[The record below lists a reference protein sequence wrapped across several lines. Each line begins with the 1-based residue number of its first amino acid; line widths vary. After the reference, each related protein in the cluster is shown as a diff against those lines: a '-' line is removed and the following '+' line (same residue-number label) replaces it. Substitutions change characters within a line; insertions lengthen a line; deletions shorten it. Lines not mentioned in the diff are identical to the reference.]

1 MIKLNVIKR
10 CPASIHIGL
19 DSFHCLSLVIIN
31 KWHRIK
37 ILLFC
42 FLFYRKSG
50 QRAIEE
56 LQRTLV
62 EVETRY
68 KSEISRLKKKY
79 ETDIR
84 ELEAALDNANRANAE
99 YLKQIKSL
107 QARNKVRLLHYVR
120 NFFFNWQ
127 RHTFVHWSTSKNIA
141 IWDEQNNVFIS
152 IAKFIQL

>member
-1 MIKLNVIKR
+1 MIFFFFVKHIYVNILIVNGVIKNQW
-10 CPASIHIGL
+10 
-19 DSFHCLSLVIIN
+19 FHSLPT
-31 KWHRIK
+31 
-37 ILLFC
+37 
-42 FLFYRKSG
+42 YRKSG

-99 YLKQIKSL
+99 YLKQIKAL
-107 QARNKVRLLHYVR
+107 QAKNKVCYQLI
-120 NFFFNWQ
+120 W
-127 RHTFVHWSTSKNIA
+127 FV
-141 IWDEQNNVFIS
+141 FRS
-152 IAKFIQL
+152 IDKIQKVL